1 MKSAGMIALV
11 AGLAMTTAGGLWGA
25 VGWTLFIAALV
36 GLAIQQNVINKLQ
49 KELDYARNEM
59 ELLSNN
65 AARLKA
71 DFDALDQRF
80 LFAHTKMLEM
90 DRNMKAMLNEENER
104 DEAVAMLT
112 KTVETN
118 MQTIE
123 RLSQIIERHDLE
135 KE

>member
-1 MKSAGMIALV
+1 MKSAVMIALV

-80 LFAHTKMLEM
+80 LIAHTKMLEM
-90 DRNMKAMLNEENER
+90 DRNMKEMLKEEKER